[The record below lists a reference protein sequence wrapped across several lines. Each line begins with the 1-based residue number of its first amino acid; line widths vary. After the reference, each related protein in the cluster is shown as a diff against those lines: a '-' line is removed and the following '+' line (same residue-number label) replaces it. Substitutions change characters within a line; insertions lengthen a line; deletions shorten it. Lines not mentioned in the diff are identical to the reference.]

1 MFQSNKIQ
9 ELCQMTFEGVKYEIF
24 LVLMVI
30 KSSINAWTLRERVGL
45 HKLDEYCLSGDNND
59 S

>member
-1 MFQSNKIQ
+1 
-9 ELCQMTFEGVKYEIF
+9 MTFEGVKYEIF